1 MLECIRPPNLKGVSQ
16 WSFVEEVAF
25 RHIKAGAIDHTQQPI
40 AARSLARRTR
50 TDGADPYG

>member
-16 WSFVEEVAF
+16 SSFVEEVAF

-40 AARSLARRTR
+40 ALARSPGR
-50 TDGADPYG
+50 TDAAGAAG